1 MPMRFDMN
9 VLDETELI
17 AYALRELYM
26 QAGYRRYRMSKFE
39 EYDLYSR
46 NKSFLGT
53 DEIVTFTDTNGKLMA
68 LKPDVTLSIIR
79 NTPDGE
85 GAARLCY
92 NENVYRAAKGGPFK
106 EIMQTGV
113 ECIGGVDAS
122 CVSEVVA
129 LAARSLSILGPR
141 WALAVS
147 DVDLLGA
154 FARRAG
160 LEDESDLVFALAAQ
174 KNLHEIRALCRRK
187 VIAADQEEALIGLLS
202 VSCPVLKAPERIGSL
217 CARCGVKEDIR
228 VLKAVMDR
236 LEAEGLSQN
245 VQLDFSCAGDMR
257 YYNGIIF
264 KGYIEGVSQSGLSGG
279 QYDSLMRRMGKK
291 GGAAG
296 FAVYLDRLE
305 RLERA
310 GGDRC

>member
-1 MPMRFDMN
+1 
-9 VLDETELI
+9 
-17 AYALRELYM
+17 
-26 QAGYRRYRMSKFE
+26 
-39 EYDLYSR
+39 
-46 NKSFLGT
+46 
-53 DEIVTFTDTNGKLMA
+53 
-68 LKPDVTLSIIR
+68 
-79 NTPDGE
+79 
-85 GAARLCY
+85 
-92 NENVYRAAKGGPFK
+92 
-106 EIMQTGV
+106 
-113 ECIGGVDAS
+113 
-122 CVSEVVA
+122 
-129 LAARSLSILGPR
+129 

-160 LEDESDLVFALAAQ
+160 LEDESDLVLALAAQ

-187 VIAADQEEALIGLLS
+187 AVAADREEALIGLLS
-202 VSCPVLKAPERIGSL
+202 LSCPVLKAPERIGSL
-217 CARCGVKEDIR
+217 CVMCGVKEDIR

-236 LEAEGLSQN
+236 LEAEDLSQN

-264 KGYIEGVSQSGLSGG
+264 KGYIEGVSQSVLSGG

-305 RLERA
+305 RLEKA